1 MKRTSPLRSRRG
13 RETVPPLRRSTPSA
27 TGIPASGTP
36 PDVVLPALPA
46 GRVRGTPRSC
56 QWRHRGTDRN
66 RREACRADRRTRPH
80 REAGRGS
87 DQVPNGG
94 RGRSGCPGLSPGVRD
109 RAGGSCHRNSR
120 RPRPPILDV
129 RLCTERGRQ
138 VRGSDAQRAAD
149 LLTRFP
155 TGPAVPNALR
165 SQRSTPI
172 AVLPSG
178 GGRKN

>member
-36 PDVVLPALPA
+36 TDVVLPALPA

-56 QWRHRGTDRN
+56 QWRYRGTDRN
-66 RREACRADRRTRPH
+66 RREACRADYRTRPH

-87 DQVPNGG
+87 DQVPHGG
-94 RGRSGCPGLSPGVRD
+94 RGRSGCPGLSPGVRN
-109 RAGGSCHRNSR
+109 RAGGSCR
-120 RPRPPILDV
+120 RDLRRRRRAVLDV
-129 RLCTERGRQ
+129 WICPPGGREI
-138 VRGSDAQRAAD
+138 RGSYGEGAAA
-149 LLTRFP
+149 LLRRFP
-155 TGPAVPNALR
+155 TGPAVPNPLR

-178 GGRKN
+178 GGRNN